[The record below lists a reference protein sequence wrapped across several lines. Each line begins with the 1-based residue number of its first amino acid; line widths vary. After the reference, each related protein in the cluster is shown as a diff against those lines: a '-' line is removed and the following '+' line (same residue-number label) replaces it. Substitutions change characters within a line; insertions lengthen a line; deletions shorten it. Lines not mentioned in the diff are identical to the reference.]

1 MSWTFNADDYMLCL
15 NCGEATASPVGT
27 DFCSTKC
34 QEEYNSPEKRLE
46 RAIPKRIEYAQNAI
60 KKAEQEL
67 RILEFFKNHKPIYTP
82 PSDSIVFTWV
92 VRNFKY
98 SKKIDDKEYSDFDF
112 FLGRWQKNKIFCFGR
127 VNYGEY
133 YSRSEF
139 TQFLLDLEQVMH
151 EGKVYPLYNPQQEVF
166 PSYFIKDNFGNIV
179 NWEDFLYL
187 AIQSLVYETPQKG
200 LEEPKTV
207 MFGKMHHYSL
217 AGGLNP

>member
-46 RAIPKRIEYAQNAI
+46 RAIPKRIEYAQNEI

-92 VRNFKY
+92 VRKFY
-98 SKKIDDKEYSDFDF
+98 SSEDKEYLDFEF
-112 FLGRWQKNKIFCFGR
+112 FLGRWQKDKIFCFGK
-127 VNYGEY
+127 
-133 YSRSEF
+133 
-139 TQFLLDLEQVMH
+139 TQYNKYHFHPQDAYFLLELEQVMH
-151 EGKVYPLYNPQQEVF
+151 EGKVYPVYNPQQEVF
-166 PSYFIKDNFGNIV
+166 PSYFIRDNHGNIV
-179 NWEDFLYL
+179 RWEDFLYL
-187 AIQSLVYETPQKG
+187 AIQSLINETPQEG
-200 LEEPKTV
+200 LGDPIPI
-207 MFGKMHHYSL
+207 MFGKMHHYRF